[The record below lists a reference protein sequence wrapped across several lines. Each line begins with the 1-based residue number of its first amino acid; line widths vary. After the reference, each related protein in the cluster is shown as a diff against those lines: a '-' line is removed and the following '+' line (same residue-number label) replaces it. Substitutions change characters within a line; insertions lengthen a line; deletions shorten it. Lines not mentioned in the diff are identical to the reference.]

1 MYCTKCGNKVSNTQS
16 YCTNCGNK
24 LNCDKIKQNKQ
35 DDLMISSLIIGILSI
50 IGTITCSIFILPLAI
65 FGLVLGLKSAKKL
78 NMGVILNLIAI
89 VLTIIF
95 FVVWIVSAY
104 KNLEMKLAIPEPKH
118 SSQQQ
123 YDFNEAIE
131 GTWYLDKN
139 NKISRDYYISFNQN
153 NTFVWNQESGK
164 KYRGTYKEEYK
175 TEGTT
180 IYYYI
185 SLTCIDEENQ
195 TENFELIIE
204 LNNQKMTLNNLVTN
218 EVQNYKKENME
229 VY

>member
-35 DDLMISSLIIGILSI
+35 DDLMIASLIIGILSI

-89 VLTIIF
+89 
-95 FVVWIVSAY
+95 IVSIALFLGTFIYGVAMY
-104 KNLEMKLAIPEPKH
+104 KESTKETPSI
-118 SSQQQ
+118 SSSKK
-123 YDFNEAIE
+123 DSLIEAIE
-131 GTWYLDKN
+131 GTWYL
-139 NKISRDYYISFNQN
+139 NKDDNLSGDYYISFNQN

-175 TEGTT
+175 TEGT
-180 IYYYI
+180 ILYYYI
-185 SLTCIDEENQ
+185 SLTGVDDSNQ
-195 TENFELIIE
+195 MKNFEITIE
-204 LNNQKMTLNNLVTN
+204 VNNREMTLSDLETN
-218 EVQNYKKENME
+218 EVQNYKKENIE

>member
-16 YCTNCGNK
+16 YCTNRGNK

-89 VLTIIF
+89 
-95 FVVWIVSAY
+95 IVSVALFLGTFIYGVAMY
-104 KNLEMKLAIPEPKH
+104 KEITKDTPSI
-118 SSQQQ
+118 SSSKK
-123 YDFNEAIE
+123 DNFSEAIE
-131 GTWYLDKN
+131 GTWYLDSN
-139 NKISRDYYISFNQN
+139 NKISRDYYISFDKN
-153 NTFVWNQESGK
+153 NTFVWKQESGK
-164 KYRGTYKEEYK
+164 KYNGTYKEEYK

-204 LNNQKMTLNNLVTN
+204 LNNQKMILNNLVTN

>member
-89 VLTIIF
+89 
-95 FVVWIVSAY
+95 IVSIALFLGTFIYGVAMY
-104 KNLEMKLAIPEPKH
+104 KESTKETPSI
-118 SSQQQ
+118 SSSKK
-123 YDFNEAIE
+123 DSLIEAIE
-131 GTWYLDKN
+131 GTWYL
-139 NKISRDYYISFNQN
+139 NKDDNLSGDYYISFNQN

-164 KYRGTYKEEYK
+164 KYKGTYKEEYK

-185 SLTCIDEENQ
+185 SLTGVDDSNQ
-195 TENFELIIE
+195 MKNFEITIE
-204 LNNQKMTLNNLVTN
+204 VNNREMTLSDLETN
-218 EVQNYKKENME
+218 EVQNYKKENIE

>member
-35 DDLMISSLIIGILSI
+35 DDLLISSLIIGILSI

-89 VLTIIF
+89 
-95 FVVWIVSAY
+95 IVSIALFLGTFIYGVAMY
-104 KNLEMKLAIPEPKH
+104 KESTKETPSI
-118 SSQQQ
+118 SSSKK
-123 YDFNEAIE
+123 DSLIEAIE
-131 GTWYLDKN
+131 GTWYL
-139 NKISRDYYISFNQN
+139 NKDDNLSGDYYISFNQN

-175 TEGTT
+175 TEGT
-180 IYYYI
+180 ILYYYI
-185 SLTCIDEENQ
+185 SLTGVDDSNQ
-195 TENFELIIE
+195 MKNFEITIE
-204 LNNQKMTLNNLVTN
+204 VNNREMTLSDLETN
-218 EVQNYKKENME
+218 EVQNYKKENIE

>member
-89 VLTIIF
+89 
-95 FVVWIVSAY
+95 IVSVALFLGTFIYGVAMY
-104 KNLEMKLAIPEPKH
+104 KEITKDTPSI
-118 SSQQQ
+118 SSSKK
-123 YDFNEAIE
+123 DNFSEAIE
-131 GTWYLDKN
+131 GTWYLDSN
-139 NKISRDYYISFNQN
+139 NKISRDYYISFDKN
-153 NTFVWNQESGK
+153 NTFVWKQESGK
-164 KYRGTYKEEYK
+164 KYNGTYKEEYK

-185 SLTCIDEENQ
+185 SLTGVDDSNQ
-195 TENFELIIE
+195 MKNFEITIE
-204 LNNQKMTLNNLVTN
+204 VNNREMTLSDLETN
-218 EVQNYKKENME
+218 EVQNYKKENIE

>member
-89 VLTIIF
+89 
-95 FVVWIVSAY
+95 IVSIAIFLGTFIYGVAMY
-104 KNLEMKLAIPEPKH
+104 KESTKETPSI
-118 SSQQQ
+118 SSSKK
-123 YDFNEAIE
+123 DSLIEAIE
-131 GTWYLDKN
+131 GTWYL
-139 NKISRDYYISFNQN
+139 NKDDNLSGDYYISFNQN

-175 TEGTT
+175 TEGT
-180 IYYYI
+180 ILYYYI
-185 SLTCIDEENQ
+185 SLTGVDDSNQ
-195 TENFELIIE
+195 MKNFEITIE
-204 LNNQKMTLNNLVTN
+204 VNNREMTLSDLETN
-218 EVQNYKKENME
+218 EVQNYKKENIE

>member
-89 VLTIIF
+89 
-95 FVVWIVSAY
+95 IVSIALFLGTFIYGVAMY
-104 KNLEMKLAIPEPKH
+104 KESTKETPSI
-118 SSQQQ
+118 SSSKK
-123 YDFNEAIE
+123 DSLIEAIE
-131 GTWYLDKN
+131 GTWYL
-139 NKISRDYYISFNQN
+139 NKDDNLSGDYYISFNQN

-175 TEGTT
+175 TEGT
-180 IYYYI
+180 ILYYYI
-185 SLTCIDEENQ
+185 SLTGVDDSNQ
-195 TENFELIIE
+195 MKNFEITIE
-204 LNNQKMTLNNLVTN
+204 VNNREMTLSDLETN
-218 EVQNYKKENME
+218 EVQNYKKENIE

>member
-35 DDLMISSLIIGILSI
+35 DDLMISSLIIGVLSI

-89 VLTIIF
+89 
-95 FVVWIVSAY
+95 IVSIALFLGTFIYGVAMY
-104 KNLEMKLAIPEPKH
+104 KESTKETPSI
-118 SSQQQ
+118 SSSKK
-123 YDFNEAIE
+123 DSLIEAIE
-131 GTWYLDKN
+131 GTWYL
-139 NKISRDYYISFNQN
+139 NKDDNLSGDYYISFNQN

-175 TEGTT
+175 TEGT
-180 IYYYI
+180 ILYYYI
-185 SLTCIDEENQ
+185 SLTGVDDSNQ
-195 TENFELIIE
+195 MKNFEITIE
-204 LNNQKMTLNNLVTN
+204 VNNREMTLSDLETN
-218 EVQNYKKENME
+218 EVQNYKKENIE

>member
-104 KNLEMKLAIPEPKH
+104 KNLEMKLAIPEQKH

-139 NKISRDYYISFNQN
+139 NKISRDYYISFDKN

-164 KYRGTYKEEYK
+164 KYKGTYK
-175 TEGTT
+175 
-180 IYYYI
+180 
-185 SLTCIDEENQ
+185 
-195 TENFELIIE
+195 
-204 LNNQKMTLNNLVTN
+204 
-218 EVQNYKKENME
+218 
-229 VY
+229 